1 MTHFFPSRHE
11 AQSASHSYEVL
22 SHMLRQ
28 SQGIRIGEGKN
39 ALTLPETVTELL
51 MEVLSQISEGKSV
64 GLTTLSEEMTTQ
76 EAADFLNVSRP
87 HLVSLLK
94 KVDIPYRKVGNRM
107 RLRSKDVL
115 SYKETLFSAQ
125 VRAVE
130 QLSEEAQKLGLGYE

>member
-28 SQGIRIGEGKN
+28 SQGLRIGEGKN

-94 KVDIPYRKVGNRM
+94 KGDLPYRKVGNRM

-125 VRAVE
+125 VRAIE